1 MSIYN
6 ELNFDA
12 SMDDGTPK
20 YMLDGNEINIFYC
33 LSVNLLVIKFRFN
46 GDQSHI
52 IIIMRYI

>member
-20 YMLDGNEINIFYC
+20 YMLDGNELNIFYC
-33 LSVNLLVIKFRFN
+33 LSVSLLVIKFRFN
-46 GDQSHI
+46 DDQPI
-52 IIIMRYI
+52 ITHNNY

>member
-20 YMLDGNEINIFYC
+20 YMLDGNKQNIFY
-33 LSVNLLVIKFRFN
+33 SFVSF
-46 GDQSHI
+46 
-52 IIIMRYI
+52 YYY